1 MEKYIDGIDF
11 YNLEVQKYYAPPN
24 SWDTD
29 KKKNLAIQ
37 RVFSA
42 QWLGS
47 LKRDGALYK
56 FTKDEDG
63 NMYLTG
69 RSKSVSGE
77 YLDKIGWV
85 PHLQSFFDELPSGT
99 CFIGELYLP
108 SNEQAKST
116 TSIMNCLREKAIK
129 RQEKEPLK
137 YYIFD
142 VLAWDNMSWLNIPAE
157 ERFEALD
164 GFNKAYPFEH
174 VEWAKYYRGKELWDK
189 LQDYLSNGNEGIV
202 ITDEQSL
209 YQPGKRPSKQ
219 CMKIKKELQ
228 ETIDCVVMGANGPSK
243 LYSGQEIESWP
254 YWFDELNNEKITSTA
269 YSDKYNANIYL
280 SYADGAPLVPVTKNW
295 FYGWAG
301 SLKLGVYKDGQ
312 LVEIGNLSGITDE
325 VKEHWKDYVGR
336 VCTITAMEIM
346 DNAQGGKGLRHP
358 KLVSF
363 RDDIE
368 PADCTWEKIYDN

>member
-1 MEKYIDGIDF
+1 MEKYIDNIDF

-29 KKKNLAIQ
+29 KKKDLAIQ
-37 RVFSA
+37 RVFSN

-85 PHLQSFFDELPSGT
+85 PHLQSFFDELPPGT

-116 TSIMNCLREKAIK
+116 TSIMNCLRERAIK

-164 GFNKAYPFEH
+164 GFSRAYPFEH

-202 ITDEQSL
+202 ITDGQSL

-228 ETIDCVVMGANGPSK
+228 ETIDCVIMGANSPSK

-254 YWFDELNNEKITSTA
+254 YWFDELNNEKITSAA
-269 YSDKYNANIYL
+269 YSDKYNANVYL

-358 KLVSF
+358 KLVDF
-363 RDDIE
+363 RSDIE
-368 PADCTWEKIYDN
+368 PTDCTWEKIYDN

>member
-1 MEKYIDGIDF
+1 MEKYIDNIDF

-29 KKKNLAIQ
+29 KKKDLAIQ
-37 RVFSA
+37 RVFSN

-85 PHLQSFFDELPSGT
+85 PHLQSFFDELPPGT

-116 TSIMNCLREKAIK
+116 TSIMNCLRKKAIK

-164 GFNKAYPFEH
+164 GFSRAYPFEH

-202 ITDEQSL
+202 ITEGQSL

-228 ETIDCVVMGANGPSK
+228 ETIDCVVMGANPPSK
-243 LYSGQEIESWP
+243 LSGTKEPETWE
-254 YWFDELNNEKITSTA
+254 YWYDERDNTKITAQEYWDKNHELASVA
-269 YSDKYNANIYL
+269 YANGEPIY
-280 SYADGAPLVPVTKNW
+280 PVTKAW

-301 SLKLGVYKDGQ
+301 SLKLGLYDGDKLVHVGDLSGVTDEIRQNWEDYVKTVVEISCMEISEDKDG
-312 LVEIGNLSGITDE
+312 N
-325 VKEHWKDYVGR
+325 
-336 VCTITAMEIM
+336 
-346 DNAQGGKGLRHP
+346 KGFRHP
-358 KLVSF
+358 RAINFL
-363 RDDIE
+363 RDK
-368 PADCTWEKIYDN
+368 PVRDCTLAQIQ

>member
-1 MEKYIDGIDF
+1 MNKYIDNIDF
-11 YNLEVQKYYAPPN
+11 FNLTVQKYYAPPN

-29 KKKNLAIQ
+29 KKKDLAIQ
-37 RVFSA
+37 RVFSG

-77 YLDKIGWV
+77 YLDKIRWV
-85 PHLQSFFDELPSGT
+85 PHLQNFFDELPPGT

-129 RQEKEPLK
+129 RQETEPLK

-164 GFNKAYPFEH
+164 GFSRAYPFEH

-202 ITDEQSL
+202 ITDGQSL

-228 ETIDCVVMGANGPSK
+228 ETIDCIVIGANPPSK
-243 LYSGQEIESWP
+243 LSGTKEPETWE
-254 YWFDELNNEKITSTA
+254 YWYDERDNTKITA
-269 YSDKYNANIYL
+269 QEYWDKNHELA
-280 SYADGAPLVPVTKNW
+280 SVAYADGEPIYPVTKAW
-295 FYGWAG
+295 FYNWAG
-301 SLKLGVYKDGQ
+301 SLKLGLYNEDGKIIQ
-312 LVEIGNLSGITDE
+312 IGDLSGITEDI
-325 VKEHWKDYVGR
+325 KEHWKNYVNT
-336 VCTITAMEIM
+336 VVEITCMEIM

-358 KLVSF
+358 KAVAFL
-363 RDDIE
+363 RDKE
-368 PADCTWEKIYDN
+368 PKECSLAQIY